1 MSNSNKFIRVLACA
15 LFCFTTVWGKP
26 LPVAFT
32 QWLQSENMQAATV
45 AVEIRNL
52 TTGEIVYEHEA
63 HRAVIPA
70 SVTKLTSTG
79 AALRLLG
86 PDYRVETEV
95 FTTGE
100 TDSDGTLHGDVVI
113 VGHGDA
119 LLGSSRSQ
127 FARDLFL
134 QNIWAALSKAGI
146 RRIQGRITGDG
157 SAIPAP
163 WVGPGWEWED
173 FGNYYAPPIAGL
185 NWGDNVFSLVFD
197 TSKKKS
203 RPRLIRTEP
212 EIPGMVIENC
222 LTEEDAAHDKSYVY
236 GGPRVSLR
244 TIIGS
249 IPHKNATYTVRASVS
264 DPPAFA
270 AQALA
275 RYLYLK
281 GIETEGGLS
290 ASHLNGDFPISTER
304 KLLTVYRGESL
315 DYVVNET
322 NTNSNNLFAEMV
334 LHQIALARADGT
346 REKGVRAV
354 MDYWKERGLDMRGV
368 KLYDGCG
375 LSPDTRVTAHFVCDL
390 LADMKDDRAFR
401 ASLPVAG
408 KTGTLAMFLKGTRL
422 QGKAHLKTGT
432 LKNVVAYS
440 GYIYADKGEIYAV
453 TFIVNDYAGT
463 STAVRKKVE
472 NLLLLMIP

>member
-1 MSNSNKFIRVLACA
+1 MRKRKKSIWIAALA
-15 LFCFTTVWGKP
+15 LSCFVPVWGKP

-45 AVEIRNL
+45 ALEIRNL
-52 TTGEIVYEHEA
+52 KTGEIVYEHES

-95 FTTGE
+95 FMTGE
-100 TDSDGTLHGDVVI
+100 TDAEGTLHGDVVI

-127 FARDLFL
+127 FARELFL
-134 QNIWAALSKAGI
+134 QNVWAALNKAGI
-146 RRIQGRITGDG
+146 RRIQGRIIGDG

-173 FGNYYAPPIAGL
+173 FGNWYAPPIAGL
-185 NWGDNVFSLVFD
+185 NWGDNVFSLIFD
-197 TSKKKS
+197 TSKKAAK
-203 RPRLIRTEP
+203 PTLIRTEP

-222 LTEEDAAHDKSYVY
+222 LTEEDATHDKSYVY

-249 IPHKNATYTVRASVS
+249 IPHKNATYTVRASVP

-270 AQALA
+270 ARAVE

-281 GIETEGGLS
+281 GIAT
-290 ASHLNGDFPISTER
+290 AGDTLKAGSR
-304 KLLTVYRGESL
+304 QLLTTYRGESL

-322 NTNSNNLFAEMV
+322 NTNSNNLLAEMV
-334 LHQIALARADGT
+334 LHQIALVQADGT
-346 REKGVRAV
+346 RAGGVTAV
-354 MDYWKERGLDMRGV
+354 LDYWKGRGLDMRGV

-422 QGKAHLKTGT
+422 QGKAHFKTGT

-453 TFIVNDYAGT
+453 SFIVNDYAGT

>member
-1 MSNSNKFIRVLACA
+1 MSNSNKFIPVVAGA
-15 LFCFTTVWGKP
+15 LFWFGTVWGKP

-32 QWLQSENMQAATV
+32 QWLQSDNMLAATV
-45 AVEIRNL
+45 SVEIRNL
-52 TTGEIVYEHEA
+52 TTGEIVYEHES

-70 SVTKLTSTG
+70 SVTKLTSTA

-100 TDSDGTLHGDVVI
+100 ISTDGSLLGDVVI

-119 LLGSSRSQ
+119 LLGSGRSQ
-127 FARDLFL
+127 FARELFL
-134 QNIWAALSKAGI
+134 QNVWAALNKAGI
-146 RRIQGRITGDG
+146 RRIQGRIIGDG

-185 NWGDNVFSLVFD
+185 NWGDNVFSLIFD
-197 TSKKKS
+197 TSKKNA
-203 RPRLIRTEP
+203 RPTLIRTEP

-222 LTEEDAAHDKSYVY
+222 LTEEDATHDKSYVY

-249 IPHKNATYTVRASVS
+249 IPHKNATYTVRASVPN
-264 DPPAFA
+264 PPAFA
-270 AQALA
+270 AQALE
-275 RYLYLK
+275 RYLNLK
-281 GIETEGGLS
+281 GIETAEPS
-290 ASHLNGDFPISTER
+290 ESPTKGDFPSNTER

-346 REKGVRAV
+346 REKGVKAV

-375 LSPDTRVTAHFVCDL
+375 LSPDTRLTAHFVCDL
-390 LADMKDDRAFR
+390 LADMKDERAFR

-440 GYIYADKGEIYAV
+440 GYIYADKGVIYAV
-453 TFIVNDYAGT
+453 SFIVNDYAGT

>member
-1 MSNSNKFIRVLACA
+1 MSISNRFIGVVACT
-15 LFCFTTVWGKP
+15 LLCFTTVWGRP

-100 TDSDGTLHGDVVI
+100 TDSVGTLHGDIVI

-134 QNIWAALSKAGI
+134 QNVWAALNKAGI
-146 RRIQGRITGDG
+146 RRIEGRVIGDG

-185 NWGDNVFSLVFD
+185 NWGDNVFSLIFD
-197 TSKKKS
+197 TSKKNA
-203 RPRLIRTEP
+203 RPTLIRTEP

-222 LTEEDAAHDKSYVY
+222 LTDEDAAHDKSYVY

-249 IPHKNATYTVRASVS
+249 IPHKNPTYTVRVSVP

-270 AQALA
+270 AQALE
-275 RYLYLK
+275 RYIYLK
-281 GIETEGGLS
+281 GIEAYPQPLPKGTGAQSSG
-290 ASHLNGDFPISTER
+290 ER

-315 DYVVNET
+315 EYVVNET

-334 LHQIALARADGT
+334 LHQISLAQADGG
-346 REKGVRAV
+346 REKGVKAV
-354 MDYWKERGLDMRGV
+354 MDYWKGRGLDMRGV

-375 LSPDTRVTAHFVCDL
+375 LSPDTRVTAHFMCNL

-408 KTGTLAMFLKGTRL
+408 RTGTLAMFLKGTRL

-453 TFIVNDYAGT
+453 SFIVNDYAGT